1 MATMNDRHG
10 SHDPGGDSRAVMA
23 AARAWLASPEHVA
36 DRFRLFFEDAPIA
49 MMVGDRGGRI
59 VAVNRALC
67 DLLGWGRDGL
77 LERSLCDFTHP
88 DDRSREA
95 DALDRMLAG
104 RNESYALETRYRRN
118 DGGIVH
124 ALVRGS
130 LLRDP
135 HGASLGALTQV
146 VDITARKNAE
156 TALRQSEILF
166 RSAFEAA
173 PLGLAI
179 ESFDGRLVRVNPALC
194 ALTGREATALLR
206 DGLTAALHPD
216 DHEPARHLLA
226 LLEGGVVAS
235 HTLQERYQ
243 RPDGTLVWAQRTSS
257 AVADPAG
264 MPVYVMSQI
273 QDITEERASHRAA
286 LREPVERFRI
296 AFDKAPIGMALIGT
310 DGRFLRVNAALC
322 QITGYTEQEMLQA
335 TFASLTHPD
344 DRERDTDALT
354 RFLSGRIDTYITE
367 KRYVRRDG
375 RVAWVQLHVSSVSD
389 PGDRLL
395 YFITQVVDISARKR
409 AEETL
414 WEGEERFRIA
424 FEEAPIGMAL
434 VATSGRIMR
443 MNHACAAFLGLRTA
457 AANRLDLTASASS
470 DDREPLAAA
479 LRQAGA
485 AAGARTEGTW
495 SFLQPDGRVRRG
507 RLILSAVTGSRGAV
521 PAYLIAQILDAPDGG

>member
-1 MATMNDRHG
+1 MSDRHG
-10 SHDPGGDSRAVMA
+10 VSDPGADSRAIMA
-23 AARAWLASPEHVA
+23 AARAWLASPDHVA
-36 DRFRLFFEDAPIA
+36 DRFRLFFEDAPIG

-59 VAVNRALC
+59 VAANRALC
-67 DLLGWGRDGL
+67 DLLGFGREAL
-77 LERSLCDFTHP
+77 LERSQCDFTHP
-88 DDRSREA
+88 DDRARET
-95 DALDRMLAG
+95 DALERMLAG
-104 RNESYALETRYRRN
+104 RNESYALETRYRRQ

-124 ALVRGS
+124 ALVRGT
-130 LLRDP
+130 LLRDA
-135 HGASLGALTQV
+135 HGATLGALTQV
-146 VDITARKNAE
+146 VDITARKSAE

-179 ESFDGRLVRVNPALC
+179 ESFDGHLVRVNPARC
-194 ALTGREATALLR
+194 ALTGREATVLLR
-206 DGLTAALHPD
+206 DGLEAALHPD
-216 DHEPARHLLA
+216 DREPARHLLA

-235 HTLQERYQ
+235 HTLEERYR

-264 MPVYVMSQI
+264 APVYVMSQI
-273 QDITEERASHRAA
+273 QDITEERATRLAA
-286 LREPVERFRI
+286 LREPLERFRI

-322 QITGYTEQEMLQA
+322 QITGYTEKEMLQA

-344 DRERDTDALT
+344 DRERDTDALA

-375 RVAWVQLHVSSVSD
+375 RVAWVQLHVSSVND

-409 AEETL
+409 AEEIL

-434 VATSGRIMR
+434 VSTSGRIMR
-443 MNHACAAFLGLRTA
+443 MNHACASFLGLRTA
-457 AANRLDLTASASS
+457 TARRLDLMESTATA
-470 DDREPLAAA
+470 DRDALAAA
-479 LRQAGA
+479 LVEAGSGA
-485 AAGARTEGTW
+485 SARTEGTW
-495 SFLQPDGRVRRG
+495 TFVHPDGSARRG
-507 RLILSAVTGSRGAV
+507 RLILSAVAGSRGAA
-521 PAYLIAQILDAPDGG
+521 PAYLIAQILDAPPAGW